1 METFEIVGEDNFTQE
16 VLQSDLPVMAEFGAP
31 WCAPCKRLEPE
42 LLQLAKQWTGKVRL
56 AKLDVDQAVNLVM
69 QYQIMT
75 VPTLLLFVKGE
86 AVQRLTGFQ
95 PRQRIIEKFGGYV
108 S

>member
-1 METFEIVGEDNFTQE
+1 MESFEIVTEDSFPKEILN
-16 VLQSDLPVMAEFGAP
+16 SDLPVMAEFGAP

-42 LLQLAKQWTGKVRL
+42 LLELAKQWAGKVRL
-56 AKLDVDQAVNLVM
+56 AKLDVDQSVNLVM

-75 VPTLLLFVKGE
+75 VPTLLLFVKGQ

-95 PRQRIIEKFGGYV
+95 PRQRIIEKFAQYIP
-108 S
+108 